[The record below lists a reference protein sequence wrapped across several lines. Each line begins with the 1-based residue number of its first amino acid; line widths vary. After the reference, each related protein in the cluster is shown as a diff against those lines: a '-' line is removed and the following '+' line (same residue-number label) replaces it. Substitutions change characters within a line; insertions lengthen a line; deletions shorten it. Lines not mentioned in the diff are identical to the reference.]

1 MKATQ
6 TNGVLSEIKDCY
18 VSIPGFGRIVMRT
31 LPDISDS
38 KGASYSD
45 EPVIGR
51 SFPMKTYSHSENRA
65 ISWTAYFLVCEEA
78 DVDKNLKYMRAIQSA
93 VYPRD
98 GKGGAPYAPP
108 PVCAICCGKL
118 LSESGP
124 VCAILR
130 SYTVKFPTD
139 AVWDEKTKLP
149 YKFSVDMS
157 WELVYISNNL
167 PGQDRIIKTG
177 A

>member
-1 MKATQ
+1 MKATKD
-6 TNGVLSEIKDCY
+6 NGVLRPIENCY
-18 VSIPGFGRIVMRT
+18 ISIPGYGKITMRT

-38 KGASYSD
+38 KSASYSD

-65 ISWTAYFLVCEEA
+65 ISWTAYFLVCEKS
-78 DVDKNLKYMRAIQSA
+78 DIQKNIKEMRAIQSA
-93 VYPRD
+93 VYPR
-98 GKGGAPYAPP
+98 KGGSGAPYAPP
-108 PVCAICCGKL
+108 PVCALRCGNL
-118 LSESGP
+118 LSQDT

-139 AVWDEKTKLP
+139 TVWDEETNLP

-157 WELVYISNNL
+157 WELVYMSSKL
-167 PGQDRIIKTG
+167 PGQDQIINYG